1 MSRTAADAGMA
12 AAFYCS
18 KINRTG
24 STTEP
29 ELDILPEEST
39 MNFEGEMT

>member
-12 AAFYCS
+12 AAFYCLEDQQ
-18 KINRTG
+18 NRVNNG
-24 STTEP
+24 ARA
-29 ELDILPEEST
+29 DILPEEST